1 MKTAILISGQ
11 LRTFARCLPTL
22 RYHVFRCIPEPAFF
36 VSAADDS
43 DAKSAELLRE
53 AFPNAKVEIEIVKQ
67 PTLDEPP
74 LVLADSA
81 PYAITPT
88 RTPGVGPLQGI
99 LRQLWH
105 MSRVWA
111 FAMEKGAGE
120 AELFVRC
127 RPDLHFQSFALPY
140 FRYWPDRGQPA
151 GLAPE
156 NELTIAP
163 NEAFTPWWGNFGGVN
178 DRFALLG
185 RQAAE
190 AWFKTFDVLPE
201 LLDPKGIG
209 CPFHP
214 ESLVAASL
222 ERSKC
227 VINRT
232 LRATFA
238 FRRRD
243 GTFEHATVLPDEI
256 GTQF

>member
-1 MKTAILISGQ
+1 MKTAVLISGQ
-11 LRTFARCLPTL
+11 MRTFARCLPTL
-22 RYHVFRCIPEPAFF
+22 RYHVFRRLPEPAFF

-53 AFPNAKVEIEIVKQ
+53 AMPTARVEIDVVKQ

-74 LVLADSA
+74 LALADSA

-105 MSRVWA
+105 MSRVWS

-120 AELFVRC
+120 ASTFVRC
-127 RPDLHFQSFALPY
+127 RPDLHFQSFEMPSAKI
-140 FRYWPDRGQPA
+140 WNG
-151 GLAPE
+151 PE
-156 NELTIAP
+156 ELVRDIRRIPGT
-163 NEAFTPWWGNFGGVN
+163 NEALCCWWGNFGGVN
-178 DRFALLG
+178 DRFSVLG
-185 RQAAE
+185 RKAAE

-222 ERSKC
+222 EHSNC
-227 VINRT
+227 IVNRT

-256 GTQF
+256 GTQFQK